1 MMGAV
6 TSTKVVFR
14 DDIQSESK
22 EMENNNGDYHYKERQ
37 QRMVITK
44 AYMVILLLLS
54 LLISIFGGTMLGW
67 WLHKYHPSNK
77 HLWMVPF
84 SLILFLTPAFVWFSI
99 FISDFCIS
107 KNSDEQKEEEGMSNH
122 PLDQSSLCEPIR

>member
-1 MMGAV
+1 MTEAI

-14 DDIQSESK
+14 DSIQSESK
-22 EMENNNGDYHYKERQ
+22 GMKNIRDYYKEREE
-37 QRMVITK
+37 RMITK
-44 AYMVILLLLS
+44 KTYMMILLLS
-54 LLISIFGGTMLGW
+54 LLISIFGGCMLGW

-107 KNSDEQKEEEGMSNH
+107 KIDDEQKQEQGMVMMNHHQIH
-122 PLDQSSLCEPIR
+122 PLDQSL

>member
-1 MMGAV
+1 M
-6 TSTKVVFR
+6 KN
-14 DDIQSESK
+14 I
-22 EMENNNGDYHYKERQ
+22 GDYYKERQ
-37 QRMVITK
+37 QRMITK
-44 AYMVILLLLS
+44 KTYMMILLLS
-54 LLISIFGGTMLGW
+54 LLISIFGGCMLGW

-107 KNSDEQKEEEGMSNH
+107 KIDDDEQKQEHGMVNHHHQIH
-122 PLDQSSLCEPIR
+122 PLDQSL